1 MAQGIIGGATS
12 YEEQSLHDILTDINV
27 WIEYTTERKQFIIQ
41 RKQQLVDN
49 KYWDKVPYDFQITIL
64 STISYFDTILF
75 DLGLIK
81 TAIDKHCISEKEVKL
96 LRNIGRKSIEYNN
109 EYPKTFKEDR
119 RYWHDYGNPD
129 FMIAETLYGKG
140 RDYFVT
146 MQDAGNAAARLED
159 YMEKGQVTNNTLH
172 IGGNVTNSQFQ
183 QGNVNS
189 TQSMII
195 HNNFDYEQVLK
206 TLAKINKSFENSD
219 FEEDF
224 GDKSE
229 ELKRIVAE
237 TIEMVNRKEEPTKIK
252 AALSTIKDLAV
263 GVTGSLIATGICG
276 LITQLPIW

>member
-12 YEEQSLHDILTDINV
+12 YEEQSLHDILSDINV

-41 RKQQLVDN
+41 RKQQLVEN
-49 KYWDKVPYDFQITIL
+49 KYWDKVPYDFQVTIL

-75 DLGLIK
+75 DLGLIR
-81 TAIDKHCISEKEVKL
+81 TAIDKDCISEKEVKL

-119 RYWHDYGNPD
+119 RHWHDYGNPD
-129 FMIAETLYGKG
+129 FMIAEKLYGKG

-183 QGNVNS
+183 QGTVNS
-189 TQSMII
+189 TQSMVI

-206 TLAKINKSFENSD
+206 TLVKINKSFKNSD
-219 FEEDF
+219 FNEDF
-224 GDKSE
+224 GDRSGE
-229 ELKRIVAE
+229 VKRIVTE

-252 AALSTIKDLAV
+252 EALSTLKDLAV